1 MAMSFNVKSVINN
14 KTIENS
20 QNPLLVS
27 KMGIN
32 ELVDH
37 SCDLNIEETNIDNI
51 LRCKPKIKL

>member
-1 MAMSFNVKSVINN
+1 MAMSFNVKSVISN

-37 SCDLNIEETNIDNI
+37 SCDFIEETNIDKNI
-51 LRCKPKIKL
+51 YLN